1 MSINLEEKK
10 KKTIKIVQN
19 IDDLVNAV
27 AMSTTT
33 IFAGYEA
40 YTHRG
45 QGILWTLLA
54 VASAWSVLQ
63 AFTAWSKV
71 LNK

>member
-1 MSINLEEKK
+1 MKINETKD
-10 KKTIKIVQN
+10 KTVKIVKN
-19 IDDLVNAV
+19 LDDLINAV

-40 YTHRG
+40 YQHRNE
-45 QGILWTLLA
+45 GILWKLLA
-54 VASAWSVLQ
+54 VAAAWSLLQ

>member
-1 MSINLEEKK
+1 MKVKETKET
-10 KKTIKIVQN
+10 TIKVVRN
-19 IDDLVNAV
+19 IDDLLNAV

-40 YTHRG
+40 YLHKG
-45 QGILWTLLA
+45 DGIQWILLG

>member
-1 MSINLEEKK
+1 MKVKETKEK
-10 KKTIKIVQN
+10 TVKIVRN
-19 IDDLVNAV
+19 LDDLVNAV

-33 IFAGYEA
+33 IFSGYEA
-40 YTHRG
+40 YQHRSA
-45 QGILWTLLA
+45 GILWKLLA
-54 VASAWSVLQ
+54 VAAAWSVLQ

>member
-1 MSINLEEKK
+1 MSKLQDKK
-10 KKTIKIVQN
+10 QATIKIVQN
-19 IDDLVNAV
+19 IDDLLNAV

-33 IFAGYEA
+33 IFAGYSA

-45 QGILWTLLA
+45 NGILWILLG

>member
-1 MSINLEEKK
+1 MKDKIQVKK
-10 KKTIKIVQN
+10 QQTIKIVQN
-19 IDDLVNAV
+19 IDDLLNAV

-33 IFAGYEA
+33 IFAGYAA
-40 YTHRG
+40 YNNRSS
-45 QGILWTLLA
+45 GILWILLG
-54 VASAWSVLQ
+54 VAAAWSVLQ

>member
-1 MSINLEEKK
+1 MKVKETKEA
-10 KKTIKIVQN
+10 TIKVVRN
-19 IDDLVNAV
+19 IDDLLNAV

-40 YTHRG
+40 YLHKG
-45 QGILWTLLA
+45 DGIQWILLG
-54 VASAWSVLQ
+54 VAAAWSVLQ

>member
-1 MSINLEEKK
+1 MQDKINKK
-10 KKTIKIVQN
+10 KQATIKVAKN
-19 IDDLVNAV
+19 VDDLLNAI

-40 YTHRG
+40 YLHKG
-45 QGILWTLLA
+45 DGIQWILLG

>member
-1 MSINLEEKK
+1 MKVKETKDT
-10 KKTIKIVQN
+10 TIKVARN
-19 IDDLVNAV
+19 IDDLLNAV

-40 YTHRG
+40 YLHKG
-45 QGILWTLLA
+45 DGIQWILLG

>member
-1 MSINLEEKK
+1 MKVKETKEA
-10 KKTIKIVQN
+10 TIKIARN
-19 IDDLVNAV
+19 IDDLLNAV

-40 YTHRG
+40 YLHKG
-45 QGILWTLLA
+45 DGIQWILLG

>member
-1 MSINLEEKK
+1 MKVKETKEA
-10 KKTIKIVQN
+10 TIKVVRN
-19 IDDLVNAV
+19 IDDLLNAV

-40 YTHRG
+40 YLHKG
-45 QGILWTLLA
+45 DGIQWILLG